1 MIIGG
6 GSRPTELVHR
16 MIEEAGLLRDGYA
29 VILPMSSAEP
39 DSAIIWSG
47 EQFLE
52 QGVTALAGFNILP
65 GVPATQNQLDSIAGA
80 ALIYISGGNQNRFMD
95 IVRNTAV
102 VDAILEAYQRGG
114 MIAGTSAGAAV
125 MSGKMITGDERRYP
139 EYQSTFRTIEADNIV
154 MGEGLGLLTTAIID
168 QHFVYRSRHNRLLS
182 AVIEYPDLTG
192 IGIDE
197 STAIL
202 VKGDSAEVIGASQ
215 VLVFKNPDHSASV
228 QNHKLGAH
236 NLSLDIYLP
245 GETFPIR

>member
-1 MIIGG
+1 M
-6 GSRPTELVHR
+6 ELVQR
-16 MIEEAGLLRDGYA
+16 MIAEAGLLQDGYA

-47 EQFLE
+47 EQFLA

-65 GVPATQNQLDSIAGA
+65 GVPATQGQLDSIAGA

-95 IVRNTAV
+95 IVRDTPI
-102 VDAILEAYQRGG
+102 VDAILEAYQKGG

-182 AVIEYPDLTG
+182 AVIEYPDMFG

-215 VLVFKNPDHSASV
+215 VLVFKNPDHSVSV

-245 GETFPIR
+245 GETFPVR